1 MRYEITVIDTDRFTT
16 ASYRVAPRVRQQVW
30 AVTSTSA
37 AADAWIV
44 AHHKRAY
51 QPGHSVST
59 TAVREVDAA
68 LVHVEPSLVHLDPE
82 HLDAASSS
90 GWTSWAY
97 WTDDTITSAR
107 FIEERPQAFGV
118 AAVRLI
124 NLVRAGHGAEPDE
137 GWSLLTRVAEVRA
150 REEVASVQGRGN
162 YSRDSV
168 PRLRVVMVDGHER
181 DLWMRKQ
188 DYDRGFHCSI
198 HGERPAAWR
207 LNRRGVL
214 EPWSG

>member
-1 MRYEITVIDTDRFTT
+1 MRYEITVIDTDRFTN
-16 ASYRVAPRVRQQVW
+16 ASYRVAPWVRQEVR

-37 AADAWIV
+37 AADAWIA
-44 AHHKRAY
+44 AHRERAY
-51 QPGHSVST
+51 QQGHTVST

-68 LVHVEPSLVHLDPE
+68 LVHVEPSLIHLDHE
-82 HLDAASSS
+82 HLDAASLS
-90 GWTSWAY
+90 GWTAWAY
-97 WTDDTITSAR
+97 WTDDSITSAQL
-107 FIEERPQAFGV
+107 IEERPRVFGV

-124 NLVRAGHGAEPDE
+124 NLVRGGHGADPDE

-150 REEVASVQGRGN
+150 REEVASTQGRGG

-168 PRLRVVMVDGHER
+168 QRLRVVMVDGQER
-181 DLWMRKQ
+181 DLWMRKR
-188 DYDRGFHCSI
+188 DHDRGFQCSI

-214 EPWSG
+214 EPWGG